1 MLTVS
6 EMPDGCPEVDEA
18 AADLLPKG
26 EPRCR
31 SEQVLS
37 LPCAEL
43 SAAALRKTYLACL
56 GPRALGS
63 TAKLAQIIGAL
74 VRRGA
79 TRATLV
85 RWAVEAGCSEKYVR
99 SLLSRIFIRLGLRRR
114 RPGAGRRSSPE
125 ILQLLA
131 EFKARFGQR
140 RLKVARALWRAA
152 EADEPACP
160 GPSNLLLSAP
170 LTLLQSE
177 ISLSNPGADPSAPAV
192 KTLDLMTTN
201 QAHFRACRLAD
212 VEHSHEPPADGSAS
226 YSSTT
231 ISEHLGPK
239 IPLEDIA

>member
-114 RPGAGRRSSPE
+114 RRGAGRRSSPE
-125 ILQLLA
+125 ILQLLE
-131 EFKARFGQR
+131 EFKARFGKR
-140 RLKVARALWRAA
+140 RLKVARALCRAA

-160 GPSNLLLSAP
+160 GPSNLFVPAA
-170 LTLLQSE
+170 LTLLHSE
-177 ISLSNPGADPSAPAV
+177 ISVSNP
-192 KTLDLMTTN
+192 
-201 QAHFRACRLAD
+201 
-212 VEHSHEPPADGSAS
+212 
-226 YSSTT
+226 
-231 ISEHLGPK
+231 
-239 IPLEDIA
+239 